1 MSQTAQNDRVNNV
14 TLEDINAMVVDT
26 VNKSSEVMKR
36 IVSRPERWN
45 GRDYRVPIFTNN
57 STLGQ
62 SFKSTETFDTTIDYN
77 TTQMIFY
84 PTGYAQPVGV
94 SVVERSINAT
104 PAGVVDLYQSSY
116 QYAQNSM
123 ITNLATIFYGYG
135 LGNDF
140 DGYGVI
146 VDDGTNTSSY
156 AGVTRSTNTSINS
169 YLVSAT
175 GGVLDLATMGSVDD
189 GSTIS
194 GDVSETS
201 NVILS
206 NTTVWSL
213 YESLLA
219 PTTRSEYQTLG
230 GSFINGSSGVEQ
242 NVDMGQGLTLKAGAT
257 SLMYRGKWY
266 VRDQKATSGSQFF
279 TNENWF
285 FFRSLPLKGLNIVAT
300 TESATTGAY
309 DDYKVSAFQFR
320 DYMMPYNQLSEV
332 GIFVMYGQFGCKNP
346 NRNGLL
352 YSITTT

>member
-1 MSQTAQNDRVNNV
+1 MSATAQNDRVGNI

-36 IVSRPERWN
+36 IVSRPDRWN

-57 STLGQ
+57 STLGE
-62 SFKSTETFDTTIDYN
+62 SFKSTEVFDTTIDYN

-123 ITNLATIFYGYG
+123 ITALGNIFYGFG

-140 DGYGVI
+140 DGYGNI
-146 VDDGTNTSSY
+146 VDDGTNTSTY
-156 AGVTRSTNTSINS
+156 AGITRATTPTINGF
-169 YLVSAT
+169 LVSAT
-175 GGVLDLATMGSVDD
+175 GGVLDLATMASADD

-194 GDVSETS
+194 GDISETS
-201 NVILS
+201 NVVLQ
-206 NTTVWSL
+206 NQTVWSL
-213 YESLLA
+213 YESLLT
-219 PTTRSEYQTLG
+219 PTTRADYQVLG
-230 GSFINGSSGVEQ
+230 STFINGSSGVDQ
-242 NVDMGQGLTLKAGAT
+242 NVDMGNGLSLKAGAT
-257 SLMYRGKWY
+257 STMYRGKWM
-266 VRDQKATSGSQFF
+266 VRDQKAPSGTQIF

-300 TESATTGAY
+300 TESVTTGSY

-346 NRNGLL
+346 NRNAEI
-352 YSITTT
+352 YNITTT